1 MKEKIMAV
9 KMILRK
15 KEYELEAKGT
25 LKDALK
31 QLNLSPEAY
40 LAMRNGEMITEDEVL
55 KDGDVIQLIAVIS
68 GG

>member
-1 MKEKIMAV
+1 MAV

-15 KEYELEAKGT
+15 KEYEVEAKGT